1 MQKVESVSRAIKC
14 LKMQE
19 QPHLVSISIC
29 FHRLK
34 LAKKQ
39 AFIYRNSPSE
49 PGFKKRQYEP
59 PGALELLH
67 LINCKLI
74 KSTLVSGD
82 VHRKD
87 WSSDLYK
94 DQEGLYNCRWT
105 R

>member
-1 MQKVESVSRAIKC
+1 MP
-14 LKMQE
+14 E
-19 QPHLVSISIC
+19 QPHLGSIDIW

-39 AFIYRNSPSE
+39 AFIYLNCPSAGE
-49 PGFKKRQYEP
+49 PGLKKIQYEP
-59 PGALELLH
+59 PGELELLH
-67 LINCKLI
+67 LINFNLI

-94 DQEGLYNCRWT
+94 DQEGLYNCRLT

>member
-1 MQKVESVSRAIKC
+1 
-14 LKMQE
+14 MQE
-19 QPHLVSISIC
+19 QPHLVSISIW

-39 AFIYRNSPSE
+39 AFIYRNSPSAGE
-49 PGFKKRQYEP
+49 PGFKKIQYEP

-67 LINCKLI
+67 LINFNLI

-87 WSSDLYK
+87 LSSDLYK
-94 DQEGLYNCRWT
+94 DQEGLYNCRLT

>member
-1 MQKVESVSRAIKC
+1 MSINAGTAPSGLNQ
-14 LKMQE
+14 
-19 QPHLVSISIC
+19 HL
-29 FHRLK
+29 
-34 LAKKQ
+34 
-39 AFIYRNSPSE
+39 NSPRE
-49 PGFKKRQYEP
+49 PGLKKCQYEP

-67 LINCKLI
+67 LINFNLI

-94 DQEGLYNCRWT
+94 DQEGLYNCRLT